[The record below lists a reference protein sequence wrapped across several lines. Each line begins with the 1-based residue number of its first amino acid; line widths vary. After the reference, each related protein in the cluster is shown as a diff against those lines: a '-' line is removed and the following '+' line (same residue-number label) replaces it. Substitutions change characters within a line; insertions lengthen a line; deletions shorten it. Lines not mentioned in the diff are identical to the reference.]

1 MPKHR
6 VCSASALSGALATV
20 LSIAAGGAC
29 AAQRTFVAS
38 YGVDTNACSLIQP
51 CRTFTQALTLTA
63 SGGEIIALDSA
74 GYGPVT
80 IGQSVSI
87 IAAPGV
93 YAGITASGG
102 LNGIDVTGGTTVVLR
117 GLSIGS
123 LGSGVIGVNAYDAK
137 VSVEDC
143 TISGF
148 QTSGIL
154 SGGASGQLFVRD
166 TSIRGNDYGI
176 WISTSGSTATVHRAN
191 FHGHY
196 TAVALSNGAVASI
209 SDSVFEDNLVGAS
222 VQAADSVTTTKLTI
236 STSVMFGAPTSA
248 GITAAAT
255 LGGTV
260 WLQASGNRIS
270 RVGNGIDIRSD
281 LSASAFASISGN
293 AISNN
298 SGNGIILQGANT
310 HATIVGNTVSNHA
323 TWGILVLH
331 GASASISNNAI
342 SGNVEGI
349 YAADSGTTVTVGGN
363 VVADNGPGAGF
374 RNDAPASFMTR
385 GDNTLT
391 ANSGGGQTFGPITPI
406 GGF

>member
-1 MPKHR
+1 MPKRR
-6 VCSASALSGALATV
+6 VCSAFALSGALATV
-20 LSIAAGGAC
+20 LSIAAGTAC

-38 YGVDTNACSLIQP
+38 YGVDTNSCSLGQP

-63 SGGEIIALDSA
+63 SGGEIVALDSA

-80 IGQSVSI
+80 IDQSVSI

-102 LNGIDVTGGTTVVLR
+102 LNGIDVTGGTVVLR
-117 GLSIGS
+117 GLSIGT
-123 LGSGVIGVNAYDAK
+123 LGSGAIGVNAYDAK

-148 QTSGIL
+148 QMSGIL
-154 SGGASGQLFVRD
+154 SGGASGQLYVRD
-166 TSIRGNDYGI
+166 TTFRGTNYGI
-176 WISTSGSTATVHRAN
+176 WISTSGTTATVHRAN
-191 FHGHY
+191 FQGHY
-196 TAVALSNGAVASI
+196 TAVALSNGAEASI
-209 SDSVFEDNLVGAS
+209 SDSVFEDNLVGAA
-222 VQAADSVTTTKLTI
+222 VQAADSGTTTKLTI
-236 STSVMFGAPTSA
+236 SNSVIFGASTSG

-270 RVGNGIDIRSD
+270 RVGIGMDIRSD

-298 SGNGIILQGANT
+298 FGTGIMLQGANT